1 MKRFGV
7 VPLLVAIVGLGA
19 LVCGARAQSAAGSE
33 SSFGNASS
41 TSLNVAQIQPG
52 QSYTRPT
59 ERIKVRHYLF
69 DTFGPYPIA
78 GAAITG
84 GLDQAGKAPP
94 EWGQGAGAYGERVG
108 SDFGISMVT
117 TTTRYAL
124 AEAFREDTLYYRCQC
139 KGVLRRMGHAV
150 ISTMAARRGDDGHRQ
165 LSFPSLIAPYAGSM
179 TAVYAWYPDRYN
191 VQDGLRMGN
200 YTLLVVAG
208 ENILREFIYGGPHT
222 LLGRTDGSGPSS
234 TEWAKTISKPWR

>member
-94 EWGQGAGAYGERVG
+94 EWGQGAGAY
-108 SDFGISMVT
+108 D
-117 TTTRYAL
+117 
-124 AEAFREDTLYYRCQC
+124 
-139 KGVLRRMGHAV
+139 
-150 ISTMAARRGDDGHRQ
+150 
-165 LSFPSLIAPYAGSM
+165 
-179 TAVYAWYPDRYN
+179 
-191 VQDGLRMGN
+191 
-200 YTLLVVAG
+200 
-208 ENILREFIYGGPHT
+208 T